1 MGRGVSGKTKKLTLS
16 AVICALGVVLLSIG
30 SLIQTVDLSAAALA
44 SFLCIFAVIELGG
57 AYPWIIYLV
66 TGILSVIL
74 APYGMA
80 GWFYIAFFGFY
91 PILKEKLERLPK
103 VLAWVLKVLVLN
115 VCLFLCVLISY
126 FLFFAAS
133 GGDLLDAFFKIFGD
147 ESFAEIFAVAMV
159 VAVNVVFVVYDIA
172 LTLMISTYINRLR
185 HRFKFLR

>member
-1 MGRGVSGKTKKLTLS
+1 MGRGVSEKTKKLTLS
-16 AVICALGVVLLSIG
+16 AVLCALGVVLLSIG
-30 SLIQTVDLSAAALA
+30 SLIQTIDLSAAALA

-57 AYPWIIYLV
+57 AYPWAIYVV

-91 PILKEKLERLPK
+91 PILKEKLERLPRI
-103 VLAWVLKVLVLN
+103 VSWVLKMLVLN
-115 VCLFLCVLISY
+115 VCLLLCVLISY

-133 GGDLLDAFFKIFGD
+133 GGSFIDAFFKIFGD
-147 ESFAEIFAVAMV
+147 EGFAEIFAIAMV
-159 VAVNVVFVVYDIA
+159 VGVNIVFVIYDIA